1 VKRWTECECGQA
13 SRRRRHP
20 LPTCSLPPP
29 PTADVLLPAKP
40 YPTTPDAP
48 DPCMDALL
56 LHALNHV
63 AKCAD
68 LVKRNNERLKA
79 GGAAAAAAAP
89 RDQVRV

>member
-1 VKRWTECECGQA
+1 
-13 SRRRRHP
+13 
-20 LPTCSLPPP
+20 
-29 PTADVLLPAKP
+29 
-40 YPTTPDAP
+40 
-48 DPCMDALL
+48 MDALL